1 LFYPKIKKPFWAKIK
16 KKGEANMKVAYVG
29 IDLMLPAL
37 LQLGEM
43 ADVEI
48 LKIFTCPCLYEGE
61 TVDGII
67 AFAKSHCIPYTQEKM
82 TANDLAALAEAGCEM
97 LLCAGYYYRLP
108 ITDAFPMINIHPA
121 PLPDCR
127 GAWPMPWLL
136 LWGKSKG
143 GVVFHKMA
151 EQFDTGEI
159 LLEKDF
165 PLTPA
170 HTLADYM
177 ADANALLPGMVD
189 DLLSHLPAYLK
200 NARPQ
205 TEGRYL
211 KNPTEE
217 DWTVTDQM
225 TVEEADK
232 ILRAFYGYPCV
243 YRKEGLVAEIS
254 FARADYGTPKGI
266 DLPLKD
272 GRITFS

>member
-1 LFYPKIKKPFWAKIK
+1 
-16 KKGEANMKVAYVG
+16 MKLAFVG
-29 IDLMLPAL
+29 IDLLYTAL
-37 LQLGEM
+37 ETLGQR

-48 LKIFTCPCLYEGE
+48 LEIFTCPNLYEGE
-61 TVDGII
+61 KSDRVV
-67 AFAKSHCIPYTQEKM
+67 AFAKSRGIPCTKEKLN
-82 TANDLAALAEAGCEM
+82 ASDLDRLKQKGCEL

-108 ITDAFPMINIHPA
+108 ITDAFPMVNIHPA
-121 PLPDCR
+121 PLPDYR
-127 GAWPMPWLL
+127 GAWPMPWIL
-136 LWGKSKG
+136 LWGESKG

-165 PLTPA
+165 PLTPD

-177 ADANALLPGMVD
+177 ADANALLPNMVE
-189 DLLSHLPAYLK
+189 DLLSHLPTHLAHAK
-200 NARPQ
+200 PQ
-205 TEGRYL
+205 TGGRYL

-225 TVEEADK
+225 TVKEADR

-254 FARADYGTPKGI
+254 FARAKYGTPKGI

-272 GRITFS
+272 GKITFS